1 MFFILQVLRNQR
13 RFGRYRKVEWIGFSL
28 QQARRNIW
36 GRWGQILSQP
46 TLWLAEKYIPFFGED
61 TSCAKIVHCNRFAP
75 VFYLFWMLLVPTFI
89 RVFRRACG
97 WPAILVVAPSS
108 LWRQRTRRSRVKEK
122 ESNSRRRTVGSLSKI
137 EFFWSQKIWIWRT
150 PKNHGLKKVVKEK
163 ESNSAQWEIGPAA
176 SYLDQE
182 KFGSNP

>member
-1 MFFILQVLRNQR
+1 MSKDCWIPGFNVYVKKKKAKCFSFYKCWEIKEGLEGWPSLY
-13 RFGRYRKVEWIGFSL
+13 YRKVEWIGFSL

-36 GRWGQILSQP
+36 GRWGQILSQS
-46 TLWLAEKYIPFFGED
+46 TLLLAEKYTPFFGED

-75 VFYLFWMLLVPTFI
+75 VFLIYFGSYWSQPFI
-89 RVFRRACG
+89 RLFRLACG

-137 EFFWSQKIWIWRT
+137 VFFWSQKIWIWRT
-150 PKNHGLKKVVKEK
+150 QKNHGL
-163 ESNSAQWEIGPAA
+163 
-176 SYLDQE
+176 
-182 KFGSNP
+182 